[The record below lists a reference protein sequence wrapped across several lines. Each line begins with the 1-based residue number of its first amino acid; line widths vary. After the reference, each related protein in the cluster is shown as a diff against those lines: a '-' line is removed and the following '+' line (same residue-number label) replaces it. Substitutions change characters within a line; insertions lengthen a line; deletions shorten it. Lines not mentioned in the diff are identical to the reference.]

1 MEATEAKIQ
10 NKSIYEIRNSGA
22 TYALLNDESIP
33 NQSREPYVCKL
44 FIKILP
50 DYIEKNLS
58 VVLSHFSEF
67 IFGITH
73 DINTCQYEEV
83 NCESGYWLWLN
94 MISSNYI
101 ALLGAIL
108 ILLKKDLFYL
118 SDMLVYISL
127 LAFVTILV
135 GVDVP
140 RMRILFEPCLLYT
153 SPSPRDS

>member
-1 MEATEAKIQ
+1 MFSLLLQIHYFAGVFLFYIKTYFFSSKDNKRRKFIINILLITLTIFLWGSRSTNYYGTWDFNPYVGCYLEKNIMEATEAKIQ

-73 DINTCQYEEV
+73 DI
-83 NCESGYWLWLN
+83 
-94 MISSNYI
+94 
-101 ALLGAIL
+101 
-108 ILLKKDLFYL
+108 
-118 SDMLVYISL
+118 
-127 LAFVTILV
+127 
-135 GVDVP
+135 
-140 RMRILFEPCLLYT
+140 R
-153 SPSPRDS
+153 